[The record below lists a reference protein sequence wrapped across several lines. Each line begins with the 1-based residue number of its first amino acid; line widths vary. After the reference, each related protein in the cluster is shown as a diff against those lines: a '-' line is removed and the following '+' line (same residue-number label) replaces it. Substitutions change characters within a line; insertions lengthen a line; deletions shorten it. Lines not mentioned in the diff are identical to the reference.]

1 MTTGPAMT
9 IIDATR
15 DYEAWVAVQIPLLRR
30 DLRLKHRLMAERPF
44 PFLRATFYRWMQL
57 WPTACGALARA
68 PKVLAVGD
76 LHIENFG
83 TWRDSE
89 GRLVWGIN
97 DFDEAYPLP
106 YTVDLVRLATSA
118 LLAQRDG
125 MLTLSPRMVAAKL
138 LEGYRKSLDL
148 GGQPYVLAETHEWM
162 RTIALVSLRDPIGF
176 WRKLAALPDCKTGVP
191 KKVRK
196 LFRQHLPDDA
206 TDRRIVQRAAG
217 LGSLGRPRFVALAQW
232 HGGAVAR
239 EAKALLPS
247 ACVWAAGEPTKRILY
262 GEILARAVRCPDP
275 WMRPTGKWILRR
287 LAADTAKLNLALLPR
302 VRDEGRLIRAMGFET
317 ANIHLGSHTAIAAVR
332 RDLDKRPSGWLE
344 QAAKT
349 MADAV
354 TADWQGWCRRHGTAT
369 RRKAT

>member
-1 MTTGPAMT
+1 MN
-9 IIDATR
+9 IIDATK
-15 DYEAWVAVQIPLLRR
+15 DYEAWAKARIAIVPR

-57 WPTACGALARA
+57 WPAACGALARA

-97 DFDEAYPLP
+97 DFDETYPLP

-125 MLTLSPRMVAAKL
+125 MLALSPRIVAAAL
-138 LEGYRKSLDL
+138 LEGYRKGLEI
-148 GGQPYVLAETHEWM
+148 GGQPYVLAETHGWI
-162 RTIALVSLRDPIGF
+162 RTIALGSLRDPVGF
-176 WRKLAALPDCKTGVP
+176 WSKLTSLPDCKTGVP

-196 LFRQHLPDDA
+196 LFGQHLPVDA
-206 TDRRIVQRAAG
+206 ADRRIVRRAAG
-217 LGSLGRPRFVALAQW
+217 LGSLGRERFVMLAQW
-232 HGGAVAR
+232 DGGLVAR

-247 ACVWAAGEPTKRILY
+247 ACVWASGEKTERSLY

-287 LAADTAKLNLALLPR
+287 LAADTSKLNLALLPR
-302 VRDEGRLIRAMGFET
+302 VRDERRLIRAMGFET
-317 ANIHLGSHTAIAAVR
+317 ANIHLGSPTAVAAIR
-332 RDLDKRPSGWLE
+332 RDLDKRPSGWLA

-354 TADWQGWCRRHGTAT
+354 MADWSDWRRHHGAAT
-369 RRKAT
+369 RRKAK

>member
-1 MTTGPAMT
+1 MDIVA
-9 IIDATR
+9 ATR
-15 DYEAWVAVQIPLLRR
+15 DYEAWASQRLEIVPG

-57 WPTACGALARA
+57 WPAECSALDRA

-97 DFDEAYPLP
+97 DFDETYPLP

-125 MLTLSPRMVAAKL
+125 MLAISPRMVAANL
-138 LEGYRKSLDL
+138 IEGYRMGLDRR
-148 GGQPYVLAETHEWM
+148 GRPFVLAETHGWM
-162 RTIALVSLRDPIGF
+162 RTIALSSLRDPIGF
-176 WRKLAALPDCKTGVP
+176 WSKLTSLPDCKTGVP

-196 LFRQHLPDDA
+196 LCSQELPDDV
-206 TDRRIVQRAAG
+206 TDRRIVRRAAG

-232 HGGAVAR
+232 DGGMIAR

-247 ACVWAAGEPTKRILY
+247 ACVWASGDTTERILY
-262 GEILARAVRCPDP
+262 AEILKRAVRCPDP

-287 LAADTAKLNLALLPR
+287 LAADTAKLHLALLPR
-302 VRDEGRLIRAMGFET
+302 VRDERRLIRAMGFET
-317 ANIHLGSHTAIAAVR
+317 ANIHLGSPKAVAAIR
-332 RDLDKRPSGWLE
+332 RDLDKQPSAWLE
-344 QAAKT
+344 HAAT
-349 MADAV
+349 AMADV
-354 TADWQGWCRRHGTAT
+354 VIADWRGWRRHRGTAK
-369 RRKAT
+369 RRN

>member
-1 MTTGPAMT
+1 MN
-9 IIDATR
+9 IVDATR
-15 DYEAWVAVQIPLLRR
+15 DYEAWARQRIDILPS
-30 DLRLKHRLMAERPF
+30 DLHLKHRLMAQRPF

-57 WPTACGALARA
+57 WSAECEALGRA

-97 DFDEAYPLP
+97 DFDETFPLP

-125 MLTLSPRMVAAKL
+125 MLMLSPRVVAAKL
-138 LEGYRKSLDL
+138 LEGYRTSLDL
-148 GGQPYVLAETHEWM
+148 GGRPYVLAETHGWM
-162 RTIALVSLRDPIGF
+162 RAIALGSLRDPIGF
-176 WRKLAALPDCKTGVP
+176 WSKLTTLPDCKTGVP

-196 LFRQHLPDDA
+196 LWGQHLPDGA
-206 TDRRIVQRAAG
+206 TDRRTVRRAAG
-217 LGSLGRPRFVALAQW
+217 LGSLGRPRFVVLARL
-232 HGGAVAR
+232 HGGMIAR

-247 ACVWAAGEPTKRILY
+247 ACVWAGGDTTERILY
-262 GEILARAVRCPDP
+262 GEILERAVRCPDP

-287 LAADTAKLNLALLPR
+287 LAADTSKLNLALLPR
-302 VRDEGRLIRAMGFET
+302 VRDERRLIRAMGFET
-317 ANIHLGSHTAIAAVR
+317 ANIHLGSPKAIAAIR

-344 QAAKT
+344 DAAER

-354 TADWQGWCRRHGTAT
+354 VADWRDWCRHRGAAT
-369 RRKAT
+369 DRKAK